1 MSIKSTREISRDTAI
16 RRILKMDAL
25 IIDKNYREIES
36 EAFEADSDITTLVNG
51 AEPLNVDE
59 EALEKWTDTMLG
71 DQIDYPLYRFSM
83 FDNYLVNDEHEQ
95 EE

>member
-1 MSIKSTREISRDTAI
+1 MGIKSTSDISRDTAI

-36 EAFEADSDITTLVNG
+36 EAFEGDSDLTALVNG
-51 AEPLNVDE
+51 AEPLSVDE

-71 DQIDYPLYRFSM
+71 DQMDYPLYRFSM
-83 FDNYLVNDEHEQ
+83 FDNYLVNDEQ
-95 EE
+95 DQ